1 MEAQE
6 TKISQQAKDYAM
18 TLNGIIRQS
27 TAAIDYQK
35 GFDDATR
42 WIPVTE
48 AMPPHGERVLV
59 MAENRWTNIGRW
71 LNIAGEEENRKPD
84 FRWIVGNTNRN
95 WNVTHWR
102 KI

>member
-1 MEAQE
+1 MEAQDI
-6 TKISQQAKDYAM
+6 KISQQAKNYAM

-48 AMPPHGERVLV
+48 AMPPHDERVLV
-59 MAENRWTNIGRW
+59 MCQDRWVNIGRW
-71 LNIAGEEENRKPD
+71 LDIAGEDDKKRTD
-84 FRWIVGNTNRN
+84 FRWIIGNTNRN
-95 WNVTHWR
+95 WEVTHWR